1 MSKTQHSGVIPL
13 HVVHDPNIYDATL
26 AACRLQEPVTLVEQG
41 ALTGEYVGRHRAES
55 PSSHGD
61 EPVATA
67 VIGEGHTPRLGR
79 WLFSRSRFRRAKVLD
94 ALAVALLLA
103 VVAALGCAVVM
114 LGTGTAK
121 ADSSDALAYAAE
133 YGPAV
138 CMTLDDYPTFGGII
152 GIGRA
157 IVDQTGMS
165 YHDAGQAI
173 GYSVSE
179 LCPRHMG
186 LLARFIATNTHR
198 TPVAGVA

>member
-13 HVVHDPNIYDATL
+13 HVVHDPNIYDATM
-26 AACRLQEPVTLVEQG
+26 AACRLRDPVTLVERG

-55 PSSHGD
+55 R
-61 EPVATA
+61 VN
-67 VIGEGHTPRLGR
+67 R

-94 ALAVALLLA
+94 AVAVALLLA

-114 LGTGTAK
+114 LSTGTAK

>member
-13 HVVHDPNIYDATL
+13 HVVHDPNIYDATM
-26 AACRLQEPVTLVEQG
+26 AACRLHDPVTLVERG
-41 ALTGEYVGRHRAES
+41 ALTVEYVGRHRAES
-55 PSSHGD
+55 QS
-61 EPVATA
+61 ATKVDVRSTLA
-67 VIGEGHTPRLGR
+67 TKLGNRLI
-79 WLFSRSRFRRAKVLD
+79 FSRSRFRRAKVLD

>member
-1 MSKTQHSGVIPL
+1 MTHRNAPL
-13 HVVHDPNIYDATL
+13 TPQG
-26 AACRLQEPVTLVEQG
+26 RLRLV
-41 ALTGEYVGRHRAES
+41 LRCRHRPIAHIAAEAGVDDFLAQAT
-55 PSSHGD
+55 PENKLKLIREYQTGGRLVAMTGD
-61 EPVATA
+61 GTNDAP
-67 VIGEGHTPRLGR
+67 
-79 WLFSRSRFRRAKVLD
+79 
-94 ALAVALLLA
+94 ALAQADIGIA
-103 VVAALGCAVVM
+103 M
-114 LGTGTAK
+114 STGTAK
-121 ADSSDALAYAAE
+121 ADSADALAYAAE